1 MSCLTNAASRKGK
14 ITVPKAESPRST
26 WWEGRIGAVT
36 PTTQTFTTYNPQLD
50 LRPVSAKP
58 QNPFVTMP
66 GLPPK
71 KRDTV

>member
-1 MSCLTNAASRKGK
+1 MIFLKNAAARKGR
-14 ITVPKAESPRST
+14 ISLPPAESPRT
-26 WWEGRIGAVT
+26 GWGDWRVNAVT

-50 LRPVSAKP
+50 LRPASAKP